1 MEQLPRSPDN
11 ELFKE
16 LPALPL
22 SPLME
27 TLFTESPIKTPKKEH
42 RRTVSMS
49 EAPRTPL
56 QRFSSLAH
64 SPRLHD
70 LARRARSPSP
80 LKRSAPVTPVGPR
93 FWSVKTSAP
102 NTPAPRWQL
111 LSPMKRP
118 ESPTKTKTKT
128 AVETVEVPESPPPSP
143 RLASVFVNIATPAK
157 PLVGFRGGPSWRF
170 LPRDKS
176 TLGLDLFW
184 SCADNQEGIN
194 CLDIME
200 LKPLCQ
206 FRGLRSLKL
215 VGMMQSYQTYIWQAA
230 WLNLALDELELGM
243 VLKPEIISLTHGSQ
257 WRLIREGWTMDEE
270 QKAEPSY

>member
-1 MEQLPRSPDN
+1 MEQLPRSPEK

-16 LPALPL
+16 LPTLPL

-27 TLFTESPIKTPKKEH
+27 TPFTESPMKTPKKEH

-56 QRFSSLAH
+56 QRFSSLTH

-93 FWSVKTSAP
+93 FWSVRASAP
-102 NTPAPRWQL
+102 NTPTPRWQL
-111 LSPMKRP
+111 LSPLKRP
-118 ESPTKTKTKT
+118 QSPTKAKT
-128 AVETVEVPESPPPSP
+128 AVETVEVLESP
-143 RLASVFVNIATPAK
+143 ASVFVNIATPAK
-157 PLVGFRGGPSWRF
+157 PLVGFRGGPSWLP

-184 SCADNQEGIN
+184 PCAHGQEEIN

-215 VGMMQSYQTYIWQAA
+215 VGMMQSYQNYIWQAA

-243 VLKPEIISLTHGSQ
+243 MLKPEIISLTYGSQ
-257 WRLIREGWTMDEE
+257 WRLIEEGWTMDEK
-270 QKAEPSY
+270 QNAEPSY